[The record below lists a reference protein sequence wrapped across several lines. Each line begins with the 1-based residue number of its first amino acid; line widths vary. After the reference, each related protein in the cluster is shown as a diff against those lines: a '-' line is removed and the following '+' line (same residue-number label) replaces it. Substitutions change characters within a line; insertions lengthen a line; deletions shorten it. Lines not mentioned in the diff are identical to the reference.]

1 MEHDTLIWEYLN
13 SSIHLVDID
22 KCDGDDPWWS
32 MMVNIDKCDDDDPW
46 WSMMVNIDDQLS
58 TSNIFPQA
66 PYLEQ
71 KFKKIY
77 QGDAYK

>member
-22 KCDGDDPWWS
+22 KCDGDD
-32 MMVNIDKCDDDDPW
+32 DDDPW
-46 WSMMVNIDDQLS
+46 WSMMVDIDDQLS

>member
-1 MEHDTLIWEYLN
+1 
-13 SSIHLVDID
+13 
-22 KCDGDDPWWS
+22 

-58 TSNIFPQA
+58 TSNINPQA

>member
-1 MEHDTLIWEYLN
+1 
-13 SSIHLVDID
+13 
-22 KCDGDDPWWS
+22 
-32 MMVNIDKCDDDDPW
+32 
-46 WSMMVNIDDQLS
+46 MMVNIDDQLS

>member
-22 KCDGDDPWWS
+22 KCDG
-32 MMVNIDKCDDDDPW
+32 DDPW

>member
-13 SSIHLVDID
+13 SSIHLVYID
-22 KCDGDDPWWS
+22 KCDGD
-32 MMVNIDKCDDDDPW
+32 DDDDPW
-46 WSMMVNIDDQLS
+46 WSMMVDIDDQLS